1 MRGRMIMN
9 IARYLTEKIDGGTVH
24 ITLIDPMKQ
33 SPEVAGRL
41 ALTAQEVGSDLI
53 LVVGLS
59 GLAQRNLLD
68 TAISIREKTSI
79 PLVYSPAGAEAVC
92 FSFDAF
98 LFSCLLNSRNAG
110 FISGGQSQA
119 ALLLKRMEVETISVG
134 LLMVEPGLKTGE
146 ASNVD
151 LIARDNHWQAASY
164 AAAAELFGMHYVYL
178 EAGPN
183 SAQPISAAMIRA
195 VKKELSIPLIV
206 GGGIR
211 TAVDARRVRQAG
223 ADVVVTGTVI
233 ENAGYRERL
242 RSILS
247 ALKD

>member
-1 MRGRMIMN
+1 MKISS
-9 IARYLTEKIDGGTVH
+9 YLKEKIKRGTVH

-41 ALTAQEVGSDLI
+41 AYTAQEVGSDMI
-53 LVVGLS
+53 LVTGLS
-59 GLAQRNLLD
+59 GLLQKDLVET
-68 TAISIREKTSI
+68 TASIREKISI
-79 PLVYSPAGAEAVC
+79 PLVYSPTGAEALC
-92 FSFDAF
+92 FSFDA
-98 LFSCLLNSRNAG
+98 LFFSSLLNSQNAN
-110 FISGGQSQA
+110 FISGGQSKVSI
-119 ALLLKRMEVETISVG
+119 LLKRLQVETIPVG
-134 LLMVEPGLKTGE
+134 YLVVEPGMKMGE
-146 ASNVD
+146 NSG
-151 LIARDNHWQAASY
+151 IEPIPRDNYWMASSF
-164 AAAAELFGMHYVYL
+164 AVAAELLGMQYVFF
-178 EAGPN
+178 EAGV
-183 SAQPISAAMIRA
+183 SAAQPIPAGMVRA
-195 VKKELSIPLIV
+195 VKREINIPLIV

>member
-1 MRGRMIMN
+1 MS
-9 IARYLTEKIDGGTVH
+9 IARYLTNKINGGTVH
-24 ITLIDPMKQ
+24 ITLVDPMKQ

-41 ALTAQEVGSDLI
+41 AHTAQEVGSDLI
-53 LVVGLS
+53 LVVGVS

-68 TAISIREKTSI
+68 TAVSIREKSSI
-79 PLVYSPAGAEAVC
+79 PLVYSPVGAEAIS

-98 LFSCLLNSRNAG
+98 FFSCLLNSR
-110 FISGGQSQA
+110 ISGLVCSGHASA
-119 ALLLKRMEVETISVG
+119 AVLLKRMDVETIPVG
-134 LLMVEPGLKTGE
+134 LLMIEPGLKTGE
-146 ASNVD
+146 VGQID
-151 LIARDNHWQAASY
+151 LVSRDNCWQAASY

-178 EAGPN
+178 EAGLN
-183 SAQPISAAMIRA
+183 SAQPIPATMIRA

-223 ADVVVTGTVI
+223 ADVVVTGTII

-242 RSILS
+242 RSILN

>member
-1 MRGRMIMN
+1 MN
-9 IARYLTEKIDGGTVH
+9 IARYLREKISSGTVH

-53 LVVGLS
+53 LVLGVS

-68 TAISIREKTSI
+68 TAVSIREKTSI
-79 PLVYSPAGAEAVC
+79 PLVYSPAGAEALC

-98 LFSCLLNSRNAG
+98 FFSCLLNSRHAG
-110 FISGGQSQA
+110 YICGGQSQA
-119 ALLLKRMEVETISVG
+119 AVLLKRMEVETIPVG
-134 LLMVEPGLKTGE
+134 VVMVEPGLKTGD
-146 ASNVD
+146 NNID
-151 LIARDNHWQAASY
+151 LVSRDNCWQAVGY
-164 AAAAELFGMHYVYL
+164 AAAAELFGMSYVYL

-183 SAQPISAAMIRA
+183 SAQPITAAMIRA
-195 VKKELSIPLIV
+195 VKKEISLPLIV

>member
-1 MRGRMIMN
+1 MLISN
-9 IARYLTEKIDGGTVH
+9 YLKEKISSGTVH

-33 SPEVAGRL
+33 SPDVAGRL

-53 LVVGLS
+53 LVAGTSGLS
-59 GLAQRNLLD
+59 QRNLLD
-68 TAISIREKTSI
+68 TANSIREKISI
-79 PLVYSPAGAEAVC
+79 PVVYSPSGAEALC
-92 FSFDAF
+92 FSFDAL
-98 LFSCLLNSRNAG
+98 LFPSLLNARNSN
-110 FISGGQSQA
+110 FVSGGQSKA
-119 ALLLKRMEVETISVG
+119 AIILKRMEVETISVG
-134 LLMVEPGLKTGE
+134 YLIIEPGMKIGE
-146 ASNVD
+146 AID
-151 LIARDNHWQAASY
+151 IELISRENHWLAASY
-164 AAAAELFGMHYVYL
+164 AVAAELFGMEYIYL
-178 EAGPN
+178 EAGIGA
-183 SAQPISAAMIRA
+183 AQPVPAAMIKA

-223 ADVVVTGTVI
+223 ADVVVTGTII

>member
-1 MRGRMIMN
+1 MS
-9 IARYLTEKIDGGTVH
+9 IARYLKEKINGGTVH

-53 LVVGLS
+53 LVLGVS

-79 PLVYSPAGAEAVC
+79 PLVYSPAGAEAIC

-98 LFSCLLNSRNAG
+98 LFSSLLNSRHAG
-110 FISGGQSQA
+110 YTCGGQSQA
-119 ALLLKRMEVETISVG
+119 ALLLKRMEVETIPVG
-134 LLMVEPGLKTGE
+134 LVMIEPGLKTGD
-146 ASNVD
+146 NNID
-151 LIARDNHWQAASY
+151 LVPRDNYWQAVGY
-164 AAAAELFGMHYVYL
+164 AAAAELFGMSYVYL

-195 VKKELSIPLIV
+195 VKKEISIPLIV

>member
-1 MRGRMIMN
+1 MN
-9 IARYLTEKIDGGTVH
+9 IARYLTEKIRRGTVH

-41 ALTAQEVGSDLI
+41 AHTAQEVGSDLV
-53 LVVGLS
+53 LVVGVS

-68 TAISIREKTSI
+68 TAVSIREKIAI

-98 LFSCLLNSRNAG
+98 LFSCLLNSRNTG
-110 FISGGQSQA
+110 FTCGGQAQA
-119 ALLLKRMEVETISVG
+119 ALLFKRMEMETISVG
-134 LLMVEPGLKTGE
+134 LLMVEPGLKMGE
-146 ASNVD
+146 TNNID
-151 LIARDNHWQAASY
+151 LIPRDNHWQAAGY

-183 SAQPISAAMIRA
+183 AAQPISASMVRA
-195 VKKELSIPLIV
+195 VKKEISIPLIV

-211 TAVDARRVRQAG
+211 TAMDARRVRQAG

-247 ALKD
+247 ALKE